1 MKEDRKEALIR
12 KYSYAAQQNQAKAAK
27 GPGGPGRGRM
37 PGESP
42 KTPEKQ

>member
-12 KYSYAAQQNQAKAAK
+12 KYSYAAQQNQAKAVC
-27 GPGGPGRGRM
+27 

>member
-12 KYSYAAQQNQAKAAK
+12 KYSYAAQQNQAKTAK

-37 PGESP
+37 PG
-42 KTPEKQ
+42 